1 MSGSEKKQTLTL
13 WADFTDSVGRDFWK
27 HDSKDCPGRE
37 EVEFGGEWNAS
48 IEIKNGVVSFEFEG
62 EYEGPSLYF
71 QEILLYD
78 LCALGALYQ
87 EVKEDRA

>member
-1 MSGSEKKQTLTL
+1 MKIYY
-13 WADFTDSVGRDFWK
+13 WIDVNDSIY
-27 HDSKDCPGRE
+27 
-37 EVEFGGEWNAS
+37 VEFGGEWNAS

-62 EYEGPSLYF
+62 EHEGPSLYF

-87 EVKEDRA
+87 EVKGDKSRLKNKIGR